1 MKKIIFSF
9 FLCAATM
16 SALAQPKFAS
26 KVKKGIVAVNTYD
39 KNGDLLHQG
48 TGFYVGANGEAVADY
63 RIFKGS
69 YQAKVV
75 DASGKQIDVDCILG
89 ADDTYSM
96 VRFRVNTK
104 GNAVIP
110 TVGVFQPMKSTL
122 FILSNAEGGNLKSE
136 QAVVVD
142 TAMIQGKYVYYGL
155 DRKVDASLIGSP
167 VFNESGSLVG
177 MLHSQIVEK
186 NYVLDIRFREELKID
201 AIPTNSASVA
211 LNNIFIAKNLPET
224 AEEALVY
231 LYLKSRSANNQE
243 YMNMTNRFVTSFPQ
257 NAEGYLR
264 RATPLID
271 LLRFDEAESDL
282 QRYLSL
288 VEDKANGNFNVASL
302 IYSKLRLQPE
312 PAYEKWTYDVALQ
325 YVDKALELNASKPSG
340 NEQKSERGKCQV
352 LKAQMLMS
360 KADYDGAISLYET
373 LCQEEGKSPSYL
385 YAISMAREGR
395 GDSIGAIIEPLDSA
409 IALFGTPLPQDA
421 ANYMIRRGQLYANS
435 GRYRDAV
442 QDYNQY
448 CYLMNNKV
456 SAVFYF
462 ERSQIEVNARMYQPA
477 LDDINKAVQMAPR
490 EPLYHI
496 ERAALTLRVNML
508 DDCIQSCQNAIRLNP
523 DIIDSYRILG
533 YAQLQKGDKTNARLN
548 IQKAIDMGDEAAQKL
563 METYFK

>member
-1 MKKIIFSF
+1 M
-9 FLCAATM
+9 
-16 SALAQPKFAS
+16 
-26 KVKKGIVAVNTYD
+26 
-39 KNGDLLHQG
+39 
-48 TGFYVGANGEAVADY
+48 
-63 RIFKGS
+63 
-69 YQAKVV
+69 
-75 DASGKQIDVDCILG
+75 
-89 ADDTYSM
+89 
-96 VRFRVNTK
+96 
-104 GNAVIP
+104 
-110 TVGVFQPMKSTL
+110 
-122 FILSNAEGGNLKSE
+122 
-136 QAVVVD
+136 
-142 TAMIQGKYVYYGL
+142 
-155 DRKVDASLIGSP
+155 
-167 VFNESGSLVG
+167 
-177 MLHSQIVEK
+177 
-186 NYVLDIRFREELKID
+186 LDIRFREELKID

-508 DDCIQSCQNAIRLNP
+508 DDCIQSCENAIRLNP